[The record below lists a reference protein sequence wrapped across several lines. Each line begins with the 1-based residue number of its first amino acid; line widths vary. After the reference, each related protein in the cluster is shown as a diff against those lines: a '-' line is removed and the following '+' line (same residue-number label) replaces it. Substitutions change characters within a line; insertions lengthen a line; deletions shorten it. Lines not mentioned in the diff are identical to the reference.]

1 MDGHFI
7 RVTQRQHSHWS
18 VMRGPRG
25 ICLLTFKMK
34 SQAIAYAR
42 VVSLASHLT
51 LYIDDEDGTPVRQNA
66 GPSADPAILA
76 SFG

>member
-7 RVTQRQHSHWS
+7 RVTQRQHLHWS

-34 SQAIAYAR
+34 SSAVAYAR
-42 VVSLASHLT
+42 AVSLASHLT
-51 LYIDDEDGTPVRQNA
+51 LYVDDAGGTPVRQ
-66 GPSADPAILA
+66 SAAHPANTGILVA
-76 SFG
+76 FG